1 MAATARTL
9 ALAAVA
15 ALGLGVAG
23 AEARER
29 CYGVAEAGE
38 NEGID
43 GREDPGSAT
52 VDYQG
57 NAWTWVADDSCLTMP
72 LPPQP
77 DGTPRRGS
85 FEPLDRDR
93 P

>member
-1 MAATARTL
+1 MGRIAGMAVL
-9 ALAAVA
+9 AGVA
-15 ALGLGVAG
+15 AASLGVGELA
-23 AEARER
+23 ARER

-38 NEGID
+38 NDGID
-43 GREDPGSAT
+43 GREAPGSAT
-52 VDYQG
+52 EDYQG
-57 NAWTWVADDSCLTMP
+57 NAWTWVENGSCLTMS
-72 LPPQP
+72 LPPQQ